1 MKVEGEELIR
11 KFEKITSAAYISLL
25 LRAEERGQVLLSTAT
40 SPPLTPSLAN
50 VRVDVR
56 RCRGGLLGRGC
67 VLYITREKTFG
78 IDNLLEELA
87 RVHANF

>member
-40 SPPLTPSLAN
+40 STLPHPFT
-50 VRVDVR
+50 
-56 RCRGGLLGRGC
+56 RGRKA
-67 VLYITREKTFG
+67 V
-78 IDNLLEELA
+78 
-87 RVHANF
+87 